1 MTSIAES
8 GNAQGGLLFFTE
20 TLLVCAMQDKAIVP
34 SNIDGI
40 KELVPDIRIERIA
53 DCGHFVTWEKPE
65 AVIAAM
71 QTFLAQTN

>member
-1 MTSIAES
+1 MWKMASLITF
-8 GNAQGGLLFFTE
+8 QFT
-20 TLLVCAMQDKAIVP
+20 LP